1 MVLLSGAVIYCGDY
15 ARKCYFA
22 TVVPELIILSLECRF
37 RYRDFNLTNI
47 IIAIFK
53 YSLEAFYE
61 STVKRGIECRFIL
74 SFRNLLRINKIYK
87 KSEMIL

>member
-47 IIAIFK
+47 VTAIFK

-61 STVKRGIECRFIL
+61 TQVQL
-74 SFRNLLRINKIYK
+74 NVAD
-87 KSEMIL
+87 